1 MMNTTQ
7 KVGGFWDNVQNNEDR
22 QFCRTCNCTE
32 SMEHILITCQEPAR
46 QVIWQLARR
55 YWPHED
61 PQWPDIN
68 IGIIQGCGVDLT
80 SRDDDNR
87 PPDAENHRR
96 TGNKGKKRLMQ
107 ILISESAHQIWAIRC
122 ERVIQGGEIGEN
134 EAKARW
140 LKAIN
145 KRLIED
151 KIIAT
156 TIKRTGPATQYL
168 RDTWEKTLEIDGDLP
183 Y

>member
-1 MMNTTQ
+1 
-7 KVGGFWDNVQNNEDR
+7 
-22 QFCRTCNCTE
+22 
-32 SMEHILITCQEPAR
+32 
-46 QVIWQLARR
+46 
-55 YWPHED
+55 
-61 PQWPDIN
+61 
-68 IGIIQGCGVDLT
+68 
-80 SRDDDNR
+80 
-87 PPDAENHRR
+87 
-96 TGNKGKKRLMQ
+96 MQ

-122 ERVIQGGEIGEN
+122 ERVIQGAEIGEN

-156 TIKRTGPATQYL
+156 TIKRTGPVIQYL

-183 Y
+183 YRWEHDNEVLVGRRLYWI